1 MPTQRGLNGRPTSPR
16 LTAFSYRGPYRY
28 FITIRTA
35 DGREVFTGDWP
46 YAETT
51 VLLSRAAAGNGF
63 DVLAYCFMPDH
74 VHLLVEGNEK
84 ADLIE
89 FVRVFK
95 QRTSYRYKKAA
106 GYKLWQRSFHD
117 RVLRGE
123 EGTEAV
129 ARYIWNNPVRKGLA
143 SSAPDYPF
151 IRSFVLPVTDWF

>member
-1 MPTQRGLNGRPTSPR
+1 
-16 LTAFSYRGPYRY
+16 
-28 FITIRTA
+28 
-35 DGREVFTGDWP
+35 
-46 YAETT
+46 

-74 VHLLVEGNEK
+74 VHLLVEGNEG

-95 QRTSYRYKKAA
+95 QRTAYYYKNAA
-106 GYKLWQRSFHD
+106 GNPLWQRSFHD

-143 SSAPDYPF
+143 SSATDYPF
-151 IRSFVLPVTDWF
+151 IGSFVLPVTDWF